1 MQNKATILQ
10 YTLFSC
16 WFSQQMSYSNTLS
29 FRPTKQNQ
37 ANPLYTT
44 FFIPLQQAP
53 VLRKHMLIWAQQ
65 AKQKRLVPRKIV
77 FLSVAPQPWNL
88 GSPSRSCR
96 FSTVGT
102 SARSQP
108 TLPIFVTAGSHFEDL
123 PLPRGWKHGFLFR
136 GLAGSRRLEP
146 NLWKPGFPFTGTAG
160 SLRLEPMFGTTASHF
175 EELKVGLV
183 LMRAVEF

>member
-65 AKQKRLVPRKIV
+65 AKQKRLVPRKVV

-88 GSPSRSCR
+88 GSHRG
-96 FSTVGT
+96 V
-102 SARSQP
+102 
-108 TLPIFVTAGSHFEDL
+108 AGSQ
-123 PLPRGWKHGFLFR
+123 
-136 GLAGSRRLEP
+136 RLERLLDP
-146 NLWKPGFPFTGTAG
+146 NLPFP
-160 SLRLEPMFGTTASHF
+160 SL
-175 EELKVGLV
+175 
-183 LMRAVEF
+183 